1 MASKK
6 LLEVMANELTEQ
18 IVLTLDENAVV
29 FVENKEGDFSLK
41 RKYEEVYD
49 RIYAILDSNLNRG

>member
-6 LLEVMANELTEQ
+6 LLEIMANELTEQ

-29 FVENKEGDFSLK
+29 FVETKEGDFSLK
-41 RKYEEVYD
+41 RKYEEVHD